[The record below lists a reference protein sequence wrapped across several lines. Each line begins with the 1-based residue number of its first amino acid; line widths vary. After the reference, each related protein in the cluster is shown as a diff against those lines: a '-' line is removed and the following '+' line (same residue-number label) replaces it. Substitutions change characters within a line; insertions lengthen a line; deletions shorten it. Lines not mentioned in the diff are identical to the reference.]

1 MLSKSAPWRTVPK
14 MGMASHILQ
23 IPEKVPTE
31 PKVKD
36 FLPQC
41 FLSETQKVSILNP
54 IFHNMKEKKTDD
66 KVKH

>member
-1 MLSKSAPWRTVPK
+1 MLGKSAPWRTVPK
-14 MGMASHILQ
+14 MWMASHILQ

-54 IFHNMKEKKTDD
+54 ISHNLRQKKTDD
-66 KVKH
+66 KVKD

>member
-41 FLSETQKVSILNP
+41 FLSETQVSILNP
-54 IFHNMKEKKTDD
+54 ILHNMKEKRQMIR
-66 KVKH
+66 